1 VRRIATELRPG
12 ILDSL
17 GLVPALE
24 WAAEEFQARTGTR
37 VRVSVPEGDIAVEPD
52 RATALF
58 RIFQETLTNVARHAS
73 ATRVDVRLTRENGNL
88 ILEVR
93 DDGCGVSE
101 DEVWAGSSLGLI
113 GMRERALL
121 LGGELTIRGT
131 PGAGT
136 TVRVRIPETE
146 GASRA

>member
-1 VRRIATELRPG
+1 MHCRS
-12 ILDSL
+12 DS
-17 GLVPALE
+17 
-24 WAAEEFQARTGTR
+24 
-37 VRVSVPEGDIAVEPD
+37 IAVEPD